1 MNTTK
6 VVTSLLKEAGIE
18 KDKAKEYLDKLFDTY
33 NDEKRKKMAMLEFNR
48 IYKKIEVGMDINIID
63 FWDAMKNIGMP
74 YEFPS
79 LYEPIV
85 NDQILSD
92 SLLLEPITRLSISA
106 LDNKISVLDVNDA
119 ETLLDKSLASL
130 LYIPKTKEEYEEK
143 YALLLS
149 AYDSYDRKINS
160 ERNDIYEEIEL

>member
-1 MNTTK
+1 
-6 VVTSLLKEAGIE
+6 
-18 KDKAKEYLDKLFDTY
+18 
-33 NDEKRKKMAMLEFNR
+33 
-48 IYKKIEVGMDINIID
+48 
-63 FWDAMKNIGMP
+63 MP

-79 LYEPIV
+79 LYDPIV
-85 NDQILSD
+85 NDHVLSD

-106 LDNKISVLDVNDA
+106 LDNKISVLDVNDT
-119 ETLLDKSLASL
+119 ETLLDKSLSSL

-149 AYDSYDRKINS
+149 AYDSYDRKINN